1 MQETITIQISSI
13 YDSDPGTKLTQED
26 VWGKYNHETHT
37 LETEGLI
44 VARKGICPIFGD
56 EIPYKSVTVV
66 CSEDQFDDVK
76 YWLDYVHGAN
86 CVSMVEEIENGKFAI
101 RSNYMAW

>member
-1 MQETITIQISSI
+1 MTVIITTSYSNN
-13 YDSDPGTKLTQED
+13 PGTKLTKDD

-37 LETEGLI
+37 LETQGLI
-44 VARKGICPIFGD
+44 VARGGICPIFGD

-66 CSEDQFDDVK
+66 CTEEQLNDVE

-86 CVSMVEEIENGKFAI
+86 SLEKIAELENGELAI